1 MTSTSKMHIL
11 CLTVILWLLRSHPIA
26 AFVNRYNRLPGYAQI
41 SSGGQDFLSGHH
53 PHSSAGAAA
62 VPAVQQQQQPSNQEN
77 LCSHCACTHLKAICD
92 FQLNKTLSADWDS
105 KYRVPVKIKSIEVY
119 LRPSIEFRLFENF
132 FQDNQVNYFGVNGVK
147 DNDRVEVTRNAFSRN
162 KGGYPNIEFRK
173 VSQVYLQDRTL
184 SAVEFKLLVED
195 TELLVVFPNAFTM
208 ANLDCTFRRIKDL
221 QLNEKAFSHGGAQNG
236 INLRVE
242 DSTIDEIGRFDLSM
256 SKVSFVRCNIGT
268 IGRNAFDVT
277 KIKELSFE
285 QCNITTI
292 KAQALTDKLHS
303 ENVSFVST
311 VIGTIEGEAI
321 NQSGITTLTL
331 RGNTIDKIQSGAIRI
346 TAVDTFIHNNTV
358 RHMEPNWLNVVQA
371 SQVEIENNR
380 FGHFSRFEV
389 NSAPIGALNCSFA
402 NNQLDD
408 PQQGSLNFS
417 RCGVHRISVGRICS
431 CDGSAWLKTLTD
443 HDLDSEI
450 LCPLKSEDHSC
461 FNATTVDRR
470 RFEHEACGG
479 NGTRHCSEGLWMTQ
493 SGSDQ
498 LSGTASPLSI
508 TWVSCIVVVATCI
521 VSFVIYV
528 GFVCVPRLRPSGG
541 GQARQRKCAFSE
553 EAKRQL
559 LLAAEKH
566 SENDQTRKAINKLIK
581 NGPFTEDECLTR
593 ICEIV
598 QHIPHKS
605 SSIKDLLSNHLTE
618 CHESGSPMSASGG
631 DYGMSTIGAGGSMD
645 HPPHHHNHI
654 AAPSAPSAYECGD
667 YDNDEPIYQE
677 PDQQQ
682 RPLIPSE
689 YSELP
694 PQAEDPYSE
703 PFNATNANDMPPAY
717 QYATPMRHPRP
728 QPPSTTTTVCYASPV
743 WRSTPSAI
751 PTSRPPSGAGAGAG
765 AGAGVGATAPRHVR
779 DLRQDLEAMPQ
790 FHPNQ
795 LTSARN
801 QRQLQQNYP
810 QTQSQS
816 QPQAQSQSQSQS
828 EALAHPHPPPYS
840 QPGIRRHRSRQSF
853 ECLDGAASLAAMEHM
868 DSGSDHSGGSD
879 VTVQITDVID
889 YADA

>member
-1 MTSTSKMHIL
+1 MTPTSKMQIL
-11 CLTVILWLLRSHPIA
+11 CLTVILWLLRFQSIFA
-26 AFVNRYNRLPGYAQI
+26 YVNLYNRLPGYAQT

-53 PHSSAGAAA
+53 PHSSSAAGA
-62 VPAVQQQQQPSNQEN
+62 AVQQQQQQQQPVNQEN

-92 FQLNKTLSADWDS
+92 FQLNKTLSPDWDS

-119 LRPSIEFRLFENF
+119 LRPSIEFRLFQNF

-147 DNDRVEVTRNAFSRN
+147 DNDRVEVTQNAFSRN
-162 KGGYPNIEFRK
+162 KGGFPNIEFRK
-173 VSQVYLQDRTL
+173 VSRVYLQEKTL

-195 TELLVVFPNAFTM
+195 TELLVVFANAFTM

-242 DSTIDEIGRFDLSM
+242 DSNIDEIGRFDLSM

-346 TAVDTFIHNNTV
+346 TAVDTFIRNNTV
-358 RHMEPNWLNVVQA
+358 RHMEPNWLNVVMA

-402 NNQLDD
+402 NNQLED
-408 PQQGSLNFS
+408 PQHGSLNFS
-417 RCGVHRISVGRICS
+417 RCGVHRIRVGRICS
-431 CDGSAWLKTLTD
+431 CDAKAWLKTLTD

-450 LCPLKSEDHSC
+450 LCPLKSEDRSC

-493 SGSDQ
+493 SESDQ
-498 LSGTASPLSI
+498 LSGTASLLSI
-508 TWVSCIVVVATCI
+508 KWISCIVVGVTLI
-521 VSFVIYV
+521 LSLVIYL
-528 GFVCVPRLRPSGG
+528 GIVCVTRLRPSGG
-541 GQARQRKCAFSE
+541 GQARMKKCAFAE
-553 EAKRQL
+553 ETKRQL
-559 LLAAEKH
+559 LLAAEKL

-581 NGPFTEDECLTR
+581 NGPFTEDECFKRT
-593 ICEIV
+593 CEIV
-598 QHIPHKS
+598 QNIPHKS
-605 SSIKDLLSNHLTE
+605 SSIKDLLSNHLLE

-631 DYGMSTIGAGGSMD
+631 GDYGMSTIGAGGSVD
-645 HPPHHHNHI
+645 HHHHHHI
-654 AAPSAPSAYECGD
+654 SAPSAPSAFECGD
-667 YDNDEPIYQE
+667 YDQDEPIYQE

-682 RPLIPSE
+682 HPLIPSE

-694 PQAEDPYSE
+694 PPAEDPYSE

-717 QYATPMRHPRP
+717 QYATPLRHPRP
-728 QPPSTTTTVCYASPV
+728 QPPTTTTVCYASPV
-743 WRSTPSAI
+743 WRSTPSAT
-751 PTSRPPSGAGAGAG
+751 PTSRPPSGAGAGTGTG
-765 AGAGVGATAPRHVR
+765 AVAPRHVR

-810 QTQSQS
+810 QP

-828 EALAHPHPPPYS
+828 QPQPLPQPHPPPYS